1 MTHHTCE
8 LCLRVFQQK
17 SHLDDHLFKKKECG
31 IPENTIIQK
40 LDPPIISSHDLD
52 DQRELLA
59 LQYKQ
64 KRNAKIRESSD
75 ISYPNQK
82 EAAMKCLEHF
92 NNGKMMVLL
101 VAQPGTGKTGTAH
114 EVMYNMGIHND
125 NPIHASQMVICS
137 GMSDCQWKQQ
147 FERNVIDG
155 LSKNVFHRGNM
166 MRNKDRL
173 KFARLVVDD
182 ECHVASGHDMVVST
196 VFRDAGLL
204 DISSLETRSAKILE
218 ISATPEAVSHDLKKW
233 GDKAAIVKLEPG
245 PDYKGF
251 QVMLD
256 EKRIIK
262 APVLYS
268 LESTLELLKK
278 FDTRFAN
285 TSKKYFIFRVSPKI
299 ARFIEE
305 ASRLL
310 KWAPPIYHNS
320 EERVYDI
327 DKLMENAPEKHVA
340 ICVKGF
346 WRASKRLIRTNVGGS
361 YEAIPK
367 GKRNTTATSQG
378 LTARFCDTYKYSGD
392 MLNPDLR
399 PLHFCDIEAVKE
411 YLKCIESE
419 FDYNKTAYTCSKLT
433 SNGRG
438 NVQATRTKIHPSNID
453 GLEVPE
459 EPEVLLE
466 FEKGYRIFDTKD
478 EAEEFAKGLGAQRRT
493 TYDKDENGF
502 ELCSSSSKRVHSKQ
516 ELIEFLTKSRPCS
529 NMDKKPSEVELNKHA
544 FRRYVCYDNL
554 QDTSSVKYIVA
565 WAKRIRNPP
574 TP

>member
-8 LCLRVFQQK
+8 NCQRVFQQK
-17 SHLDDHLFKKKECG
+17 SHLDDHLFKKKEC

-40 LDPPIISSHDLD
+40 LDIPNPSKYDMD
-52 DQRELLA
+52 DQRDLLA
-59 LQYKQ
+59 LQYRQ

-92 NNGKMMVLL
+92 NDGKLVVLL
-101 VAQPGTGKTGTAH
+101 VAEPGTGKTGTAH

-137 GMSDCQWKQQ
+137 GMSDCQWKEQ
-147 FERNVIDG
+147 FEKNVIDG

-166 MRNKDRL
+166 PRNKDKL
-173 KFARLVVDD
+173 KFARLIVDD

-204 DISSLETRSAKILE
+204 DISSLESRSAKILE

-262 APVLYS
+262 APLLYS
-268 LESTLELLKK
+268 PESTLEVLKK

-285 TSKKYFIFRVSPKI
+285 TSKKYFIFRISPKI
-299 ARFIEE
+299 ARFIED
-305 ASRLL
+305 ASKVLG
-310 KWAPPIYHNS
+310 WGSPIYHNS
-320 EERVYDI
+320 EERIENI
-327 DKLMENAPEKHVA
+327 DELMKKSPEKHTA

-346 WRASKRLIRTNVGGS
+346 WRASKRLIRTHVGGS

-367 GKRNTTATSQG
+367 GKRNTTATGQG

-392 MLNPDLR
+392 MENPDLR
-399 PLHFCDIEAVKE
+399 PIHFCDLDAIKE
-411 YLKCIESE
+411 YIEW
-419 FDYNKTAYTCSKLT
+419 FKNGCDYRNASYTSSRIT

-438 NVQATRTKIHPSNID
+438 RIQAGMTKVHPSNVDGLELEEEEQAPSDYDITELYDSSAVLKTYLRTKIPIGNISTYRTSE
-453 GLEVPE
+453 GKIRYRGN
-459 EPEVLLE
+459 
-466 FEKGYRIFDTKD
+466 EKELYKYINR
-478 EAEEFAKGLGAQRRT
+478 EEFMALDIYGGINKGVHT
-493 TYDKDENGF
+493 TK
-502 ELCSSSSKRVHSKQ
+502 
-516 ELIEFLTKSRPCS
+516 
-529 NMDKKPSEVELNKHA
+529 
-544 FRRYVCYDNL
+544 
-554 QDTSSVKYIVA
+554 IVA
-565 WAKRIRNPP
+565 RIMPVLHNSSQKWIGIYSKLSFAH
-574 TP
+574 